1 MAGASPVPE
10 TGESIS
16 VRLLWFARDINP
28 KREIVSSYQVQIW
41 LDPDINSHQ
50 SDPYLAWPPLLVPFS
65 GDFPFLVAR
74 WLQQLPAIT
83 CRGRDSGRESLPSDC
98 RRKGGVTCLSQ
109 SLSLW
114 PRVPWVPGVGL
125 FLNTHSEVKEW
136 WFLKRK
142 SGACY
147 QKGKQIKLMS
157 VHRGQTG
164 AIVPG
169 PCLLV

>member
-1 MAGASPVPE
+1 MEGASPVPE

-28 KREIVSSYQVQIW
+28 KREIVSSYQVQVW
-41 LDPDINSHQ
+41 LDPDIKSHQ
-50 SDPYLAWPPLLVPFS
+50 SDPYLAAFGLALLVPFS

-83 CRGRDSGRESLPSDC
+83 CRGRESLPSDC

-109 SLSLW
+109 SPSLW

-136 WFLKRK
+136 
-142 SGACY
+142 
-147 QKGKQIKLMS
+147 
-157 VHRGQTG
+157 
-164 AIVPG
+164 
-169 PCLLV
+169 

>member
-10 TGESIS
+10 TRASIS

-28 KREIVSSYQVQIW
+28 KREIVSSYQVQVW
-41 LDPDINSHQ
+41 LDPDIKSRQ
-50 SDPYLAWPPLLVPFS
+50 SDPYLAWPPLLVPSS
-65 GDFPFLVAR
+65 GAFPFLVAR

-109 SLSLW
+109 NPSLW
-114 PRVPWVPGVGL
+114 PRVPWVLGVGL
-125 FLNTHSEVKEW
+125 FLKHTRRSKGMVVTD
-136 WFLKRK
+136 
-142 SGACY
+142 
-147 QKGKQIKLMS
+147 QKGKQIKLIS

-169 PCLLV
+169 PCPLV